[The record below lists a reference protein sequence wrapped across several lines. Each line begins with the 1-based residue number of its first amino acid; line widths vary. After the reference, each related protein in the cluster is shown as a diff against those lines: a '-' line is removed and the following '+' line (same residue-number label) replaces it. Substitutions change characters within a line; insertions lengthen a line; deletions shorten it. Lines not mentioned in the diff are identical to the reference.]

1 MRLSDQAIA
10 SVMVALQKGIMEQTD
25 ITNILRDFRLQFNEE
40 DETLTVTNPPEV
52 MKTEN
57 DNEIVNTVGSD

>member
-10 SVMVALQKGIMEQTD
+10 SVMVALQNGIMEQTD